1 MTFINGIHFKHQCS
15 LQLTDYADARTPL
28 FSIKH
33 DHQMQNDLVFCI
45 PEYLAMLR
53 EQIDNGVVKVPDNFT
68 LITHNSDVNFSEQ
81 AIESVVEYFPE
92 MINWYTTN
100 LLAPHPKVLPI
111 PIGIA
116 NPKWS
121 HGNQDRFKKVM
132 EENNKKD
139 KTYYANFNIS
149 TNPEERNY
157 CCKALGIEIEEKYP
171 DAASIKDHDDFVEK
185 THEGYLR
192 NMAQSY
198 FTLSPDGNGKDCH
211 KTWEAIYMRSIPIVT
226 NSYFATTFQNLGIPI
241 FTIDDWRDFNHL
253 NLTEKLYDETWGDFD
268 PSSLDF
274 SLFTEDED
282 E

>member
-81 AIESVVEYFPE
+81 AIESVVEYFPD

-100 LLAPHPKVLPI
+100 LLAPHPKDLPI
-111 PIGIA
+111 PICIA